1 MPTGKVSVIF
11 RSSFSRVSTVTAII
25 NLLFKQFGQS
35 LSLRDCGLSR
45 KFHNQLGTEL
55 VAARLRTVPQILTNG
70 ARGGTRTPTLF
81 PASGPKPGASTN
93 FATRA
98 KKQSGRPQR
107 PPPLKSVKVSF

>member
-45 KFHNQLGTEL
+45 KFSL
-55 VAARLRTVPQILTNG
+55 VVRGGGLEPPHCFQRQDLNLVRLPISPPAQKTKGAAAKTTPAEIGQSIILTCC
-70 ARGGTRTPTLF
+70 A
-81 PASGPKPGASTN
+81 
-93 FATRA
+93 
-98 KKQSGRPQR
+98 GRPLD
-107 PPPLKSVKVSF
+107 P